1 MDCENFVYLLKN
13 PGHPT
18 ECTKWSGSLR
28 IKVIYFLSK
37 HLNSLVKLCAM
48 SKCGRF
54 YSGSPGTQVHI

>member
-48 SKCGRF
+48 SKCGRV

>member
-13 PGHPT
+13 SGHPT
-18 ECTKWSGSLR
+18 EFTKWSDSLR

-37 HLNSLVKLCAM
+37 HLNSLVTLCAM

>member
-37 HLNSLVKLCAM
+37 HLRERVQISVGSLIM
-48 SKCGRF
+48 GN
-54 YSGSPGTQVHI
+54 GPD

>member
-28 IKVIYFLSK
+28 MKVIYFLSK
-37 HLNSLVKLCAM
+37 HLNSLVKLCAV
-48 SKCGRF
+48 SNCSRF
-54 YSGSPGTQVHI
+54 YSGSQGTQVHI